1 MVAATP
7 RSVEAL
13 AATAERTTRWH
24 PYARRDTMTIKQD
37 PGHTLIGVSGRA
49 DSGLS
54 GRCWI
59 T

>member
-1 MVAATP
+1 
-7 RSVEAL
+7 
-13 AATAERTTRWH
+13 
-24 PYARRDTMTIKQD
+24 MTIKQD